1 MRRRVGRP
9 LVESQHARSSSDPS
23 VRAATG
29 QHEAPSKRGNGGA
42 DHDGRGSGWMLC
54 HGRAGFAHPADGLAV
69 NDTWKTDPAC
79 LPSNLASRPSDELV
93 RARMHFEDLEIF
105 VGQRSRMHPGPGWAT
120 VLAMLAAGREAIE
133 AELTRRGVRINVSPL
148 R

>member
-1 MRRRVGRP
+1 MP
-9 LVESQHARSSSDPS
+9 
-23 VRAATG
+23 TG
-29 QHEAPSKRGNGGA
+29 
-42 DHDGRGSGWMLC
+42 
-54 HGRAGFAHPADGLAV
+54 
-69 NDTWKTDPAC
+69 PAC
-79 LPSNLASRPSDELV
+79 LTTDIANCPSDELV

-120 VLAMLAAGREAIE
+120 VLAMLAADREAIE